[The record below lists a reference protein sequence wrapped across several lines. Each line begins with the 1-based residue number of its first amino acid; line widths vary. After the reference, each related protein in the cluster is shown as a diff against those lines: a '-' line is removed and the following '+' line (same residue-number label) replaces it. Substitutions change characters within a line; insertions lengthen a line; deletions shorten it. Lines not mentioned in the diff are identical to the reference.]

1 MTADRNPAR
10 STREWAALGALAAV
24 AVSLISSGTLLL
36 AAARLLR
43 TADDLEARSARAHAH
58 RHRSVVGTTPIIGSP
73 LRPNPAPVGPEDR
86 HSGPTGPV
94 KAYPPEQN

>member
-10 STREWAALGALAAV
+10 PPRDVAALAALAAV
-24 AVSLISSGTLLL
+24 AVSLMSSGMLLL

-43 TADDLEARSARAHAH
+43 TAEDVAARSLRAHAH
-58 RHRSVVGTTPIIGSP
+58 SHRPIATTPIIGSP

>member
-43 TADDLEARSARAHAH
+43 TANDLEARSVRAHAH
-58 RHRSVVGTTPIIGSP
+58 SHRAISTTPIIGSP

-94 KAYPPEQN
+94 KAYPPELN